1 VICGQCQTLVDFLI
15 QGELSPTPTMRDL
28 YNRVAAGTW
37 DEIRDFLAFHY
48 RFNTRLETP
57 FWKHCCEEADVS
69 GSAALLEF
77 YDENGPTG
85 LCRHLMRN
93 MSGTGNQ
100 FGIEGFLV
108 MLVGNRVPYR
118 GRHIATDAERQAW
131 DRHRAG
137 YRAQAQMGVGVR
149 EALEFVHHPGWHW
162 NAGS

>member
-1 VICGQCQTLVDFLI
+1 
-15 QGELSPTPTMRDL
+15 
-28 YNRVAAGTW
+28 
-37 DEIRDFLAFHY
+37 
-48 RFNTRLETP
+48 
-57 FWKHCCEEADVS
+57 
-69 GSAALLEF
+69 
-77 YDENGPTG
+77 
-85 LCRHLMRN
+85 MRN

-118 GRHIATDAERQAW
+118 GRHIATDAERQTW